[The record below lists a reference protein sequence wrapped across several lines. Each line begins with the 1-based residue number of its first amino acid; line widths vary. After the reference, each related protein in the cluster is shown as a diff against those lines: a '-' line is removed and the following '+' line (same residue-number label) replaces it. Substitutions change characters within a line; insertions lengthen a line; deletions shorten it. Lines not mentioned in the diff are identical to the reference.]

1 MWAHCFLMDWPLD
14 KPKCS
19 SPPVRTALPWP
30 GELLLPAPRARHE
43 HCQVHYSNTA
53 RWSAG
58 CEANPDWSP
67 GQDRQDRRFVG
78 TFCPPWFSS
87 LSGIVLHYFSFVLV
101 SLPAYVA
108 STSTFC
114 LLLLQ
119 LRLCQG
125 LYSISSF
132 TYCARFVFPV
142 SYLASWFTF
151 FLI

>member
-1 MWAHCFLMDWPLD
+1 MWAHCFLIDWPLD

-19 SPPVRTALPWP
+19 SPQSSSPHCSALARWVTVTCPVLGMNIAKCTIIRPGEVRTSVLWSQPWL
-30 GELLLPAPRARHE
+30 G
-43 HCQVHYSNTA
+43 
-53 RWSAG
+53 
-58 CEANPDWSP
+58 P

-108 STSTFC
+108 STYC
-114 LLLLQ
+114 LLLQ

-132 TYCARFVFPV
+132 TYCARFVFSV